1 MLNKLTERLMK
12 EGYSKEAYPDYVK
25 EYNAF
30 YGGFIYTPDYIKGMR
45 FQTGCGIEMSG
56 GDVIGTMSFLGQ
68 DWFYENDNP
77 VIVCPYNREGC
88 PKNHE
93 LLKKPAKSGL
103 YFCACHAVSQT
114 EVPAATTLDQVLAEK
129 EVSRKESLRRYK
141 RDHAERFCL
150 NHMDYFPETNS
161 WKLIFK
167 PRKCEHC
174 EVNQCT
180 LFGYKLSPQ
189 KGNIYYDCEVVT
201 VNDETVF
208 LDSREILLFKGIP
221 VLREDVS
228 ITICEMI
235 VEACAQEIL
244 ETEFFHP
251 YDIPKAVSFT
261 NRNVRAAISCV
272 RNMEEDLE
280 DIKKGIHIIYCT
292 EIMEA
297 KAAEEEKKIKRNLN
311 KKVVEEEA
319 FVLQHGFDA
328 LKEYEKRRIRKVLSE
343 ERIEELLEE
352 REYRANF
359 LGEPEGVSSDRTKI

>member
-12 EGYSKEAYPDYVK
+12 EGYSKEAYPDCVK

-103 YFCACHAVSQT
+103 YFCACHAVRQT